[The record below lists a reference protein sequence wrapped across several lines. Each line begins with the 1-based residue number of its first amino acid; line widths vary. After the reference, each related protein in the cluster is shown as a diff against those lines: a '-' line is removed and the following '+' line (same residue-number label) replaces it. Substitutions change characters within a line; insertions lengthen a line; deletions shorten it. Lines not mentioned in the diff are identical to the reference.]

1 MEITSL
7 VQEIC
12 AISMPE
18 EKSLE
23 KENISPSDGKS
34 EVEEVK
40 EVTDNS
46 IPQAKSLIEEEEI
59 SPLVLDPDGK
69 PLLNLQVMKKSKTL
83 AKEPAK
89 QTIQPKIS
97 QPVASSSQG
106 VLVLTQGGKPAL
118 NLGKVKIGKNLKL
131 ESSKVVEKSQKQSD
145 GGVDDIGQKK
155 HSPLPLVEVGYPLCI
170 TTKSAKKTPYV
181 LTVTPATKGQNTK
194 VAKTSSPS
202 ATGTT
207 KAQETKIK
215 EN

>member
-34 EVEEVK
+34 EVEKSVK

-46 IPQAKSLIEEEEI
+46 IPQAKHLIEEEEI

-69 PLLNLQVMKKSKTL
+69 PLMNLQVMKKSKTL

-118 NLGKVKIGKNLKL
+118 NLGKVKIGKNLY
-131 ESSKVVEKSQKQSD
+131 KVRKWLKNHKNSQMVVLMS
-145 GGVDDIGQKK
+145 
-155 HSPLPLVEVGYPLCI
+155 LVKRNIVLC
-170 TTKSAKKTPYV
+170 
-181 LTVTPATKGQNTK
+181 L
-194 VAKTSSPS
+194 
-202 ATGTT
+202 
-207 KAQETKIK
+207 
-215 EN
+215 